1 MGHATLII
9 KALLVNNHSYWLSN
23 FCVASIIQSVTMAL
37 ERSVAQYE
45 TNQDG

>member
-1 MGHATLII
+1 MPFWSTRHFWRTPIHIVCLTF
-9 KALLVNNHSYWLSN
+9 VWQ
-23 FCVASIIQSVTMAL
+23 SIIQSVTMAL